1 MDNKDKDHQ
10 EVFAEGKRE
19 AEGEARLTNIFKDGV
34 QEAAGM
40 FVKPTKIRE
49 SEKAGRRAADFT
61 KPRPKKPQA
70 NSNKTQNN
78 PSSMTPRMHD
88 WEMHSSPSWGQ
99 SPPPIYGTPVRLVL
113 GLFLFALLIGIY
125 AGGWYSLSIRSTTVS
140 DFINRGQVMFIG
152 STVVALPICFFVKG
166 GRNPALKRLGIWIG
180 MAIIFGCLAY
190 SMHAIPR

>member
-1 MDNKDKDHQ
+1 
-10 EVFAEGKRE
+10 
-19 AEGEARLTNIFKDGV
+19 
-34 QEAAGM
+34 
-40 FVKPTKIRE
+40 
-49 SEKAGRRAADFT
+49 
-61 KPRPKKPQA
+61 
-70 NSNKTQNN
+70 
-78 PSSMTPRMHD
+78 
-88 WEMHSSPSWGQ
+88 
-99 SPPPIYGTPVRLVL
+99 VL